1 MTSSVSNTTDPLAL
15 TPIDRSASNQTLPYA
30 KLTAKDRRL
39 SWLALLPP
47 WMTCAA

>member
-15 TPIDRSASNQTLPYA
+15 SPIDRPDSNETLPYA

-47 WMTCAA
+47 LMTCAA

>member
-15 TPIDRSASNQTLPYA
+15 TPIDRSDSNQTLPYA

-39 SWLALLPP
+39 SWLALLAP